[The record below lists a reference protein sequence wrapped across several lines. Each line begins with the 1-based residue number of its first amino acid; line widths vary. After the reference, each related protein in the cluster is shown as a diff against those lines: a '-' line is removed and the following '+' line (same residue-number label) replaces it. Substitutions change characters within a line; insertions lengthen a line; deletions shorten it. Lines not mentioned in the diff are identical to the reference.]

1 MPSPTTQRPIAGL
14 LLVVTSSVGDHNKYL
29 SNGCVVFGHSV
40 NTELSILDDSAPQ
53 AKRSRRLTTSCGI
66 RGDPISEESRNDL
79 GIDQRVVYKHERRRM
94 HRSL

>member
-40 NTELSILDDSAPQ
+40 NTELSILDDVC
-53 AKRSRRLTTSCGI
+53 TTSEAI
-66 RGDPISEESRNDL
+66 ETVNNVLRD
-79 GIDQRVVYKHERRRM
+79 
-94 HRSL
+94 